1 MSPVSASKDM
11 RSKLKTLVAQRF
23 DLTDQDADFCADWIE
38 SQLALESRFIDRP
51 RVTAALEK
59 VDRALL
65 NLGVALKLSDAPE
78 GTLDHLR
85 VAILIGSSRGKDD
98 DATIAYVDQTGAP
111 DLRAL
116 ERLADRFGAIRMAI
130 AVKVDEISRDPYS
143 KRTLS
148 QVDGR
153 AIGAVQGCRHVW
165 KFCTGREPPVKDL
178 NEASPFAKFL
188 TDVMRECGMEDPK
201 PVSAFRAWVRES
213 QKSTGRAENSG

>member
-1 MSPVSASKDM
+1 MRPVSAPGDV
-11 RSKLKTLVAQRF
+11 RSKLKTLLAQRF

-38 SQLALESRFIDRP
+38 SQLGFESRFIDRP

-65 NLGVALKLSDAPE
+65 DLGVALKLSEAPE

-85 VAILIGSSRGKDD
+85 AAILIGPSRGTGD
-98 DATIAYVDQTGAP
+98 DATIAYIRGTGGP
-111 DLRAL
+111 DLQAL
-116 ERLADRFGAIRMAI
+116 EHMAERFETIRKAIV
-130 AVKVDEISRDPYS
+130 VKIDEINRDPFA

-153 AIGAVQGCRHVW
+153 AIGAVQGCRRVW
-165 KFCTGREPPVKDL
+165 EFCTGKSAPARDL
-178 NEASPFAKFL
+178 NGATPFATFL
-188 TDVMRECGMEDPK
+188 ADVMRECGMDDPK

-213 QKSTGRAENSG
+213 RKVPRSD